1 MNKRFFKAY
10 FIYGS
15 DFLFFALFDLG
26 FIKRVLEVSK
36 KGRIATLSS
45 SLAYYMMFALF
56 PTLVM
61 FFTLTDPFVSFFEA
75 GEEIYSI
82 LPEEFASLLNFAR
95 TRQAALTVTSGIF
108 VSLFSFIKFVR
119 SLKNHLCEI
128 YGTRDRFSFFT
139 SWVFS
144 GVMALYALAMLYLA
158 LFVIM
163 FGERLIRGV
172 VEFFGFEDLFDFV
185 RDKLALLIIVLL
197 AGAFVLLVFM
207 FLSGERRKVK
217 EVLPG
222 TVFTLLGW
230 ILSTFAF
237 SYYVEFF
244 SNKAFFYGPFGTVII
259 LMTWLYILSL
269 ILLTGA
275 NINLVFSKKETL

>member
-1 MNKRFFKAY
+1 M
-10 FIYGS
+10 
-15 DFLFFALFDLG
+15 FFALFDFS

-36 KGRIATLSS
+36 KGRITTLSS

-61 FFTLTDPFVSFFEA
+61 FFELTDPFASFFET
-75 GEEIYSI
+75 GDKIYSI
-82 LPEEFASLLNFAR
+82 LPEEFVGIFNFAR
-95 TRQAALTVTSGIF
+95 TRQATLTVTSGVFI
-108 VSLFSFIKFVR
+108 SLFSFIKFVR

-128 YGTRDRFSFFT
+128 YGARDKFSFFT
-139 SWVFS
+139 SWMFS
-144 GVMALYALAMLYLA
+144 TVMALYALAMLYLS

-163 FGERLIRGV
+163 FGERLMRTLALFLGG
-172 VEFFGFEDLFDFV
+172 EELFDFLK
-185 RDKLALLIIVLL
+185 DKLAVAVVIFL

-207 FLSGERRKVK
+207 FLSGERRSVK

-222 TVFTLLGW
+222 TVFTVLGW
-230 ILSTFAF
+230 ILATFAF
-237 SYYVEFF
+237 SLYVEIF
-244 SNKAFFYGPFGTVII
+244 SRKTLFYGPFGTVIV

-275 NINLVFSKKETL
+275 NINLVFSRKVTL